1 MNKKDVILCIDDE
14 QIILNSLS
22 KQLIRKFGTRF
33 EYEFAESGEEALEI
47 IDELDELGQTVV
59 MAISDQ
65 IMPGM
70 YGDEFLTIFHKR
82 FPKSIKVLL
91 TGQAALDSAMNAI
104 NKANLYRYLTKPWNE
119 DDFLLTVD
127 RGLQQY
133 YLQDK
138 ASILLAEIHHRVKNN
153 LTIISSLL
161 ELQVNEFN
169 DASLKLPF
177 QQSIN
182 RVHSIAKVHE
192 LIYDSND
199 MDAVNISTY
208 LGRILPSIQ
217 QTIQGDRT
225 INLHIDVPD
234 YRLDMNQCIPLGLM
248 FNELLTNSVKYAF
261 ASRKEGNIY
270 VSMAA
275 VGRELRFVYED
286 DGIGYGENVSFEQST
301 NLGQTLIKLQ
311 LQQLECSYT
320 LETADKFRLNF
331 QFIAN
336 ELDQE
341 SEVDSLLRQ

>member
-22 KQLIRKFGTRF
+22 KQLIRRFGTRF

-47 IDELDELGQTVV
+47 VEELDEDGQTVV

-70 YGDEFLTIFHKR
+70 YGDEFLTIFHER
-82 FPKSIKVLL
+82 YPKSIKILL

-104 NKANLYRYLTKPWNE
+104 NKADLYRYLTKPWNE
-119 DDFLLTVD
+119 EDFLLTVD

-169 DASLKLPF
+169 DKSIKLPF

-199 MDAVNISTY
+199 MDSVNINEY
-208 LGRILPSIQ
+208 LQRILPSIL
-217 QTIQGDRT
+217 QTMQGDRT
-225 INLHIDVPD
+225 INLHIDVPE

-261 ASRKEGNIY
+261 VNRNDGNIY
-270 VSMAA
+270 ISMAA
-275 VGRELRFVYED
+275 IDRELRFVYED
-286 DGIGYGENVSFEQST
+286 DGSGYGTNDSFENST

-311 LQQLECSYT
+311 LQQLECTYT
-320 LETADKFRLNF
+320 LETVNKFRLNF

-336 ELDQE
+336 ELGQE
-341 SEVDSLLRQ
+341 SGKETLLNR

>member
-33 EYEFAESGEEALEI
+33 EYEFAESGEEGLEI
-47 IDELDELGQTVV
+47 IEELEEEGKTIV

-70 YGDEFLTIFHKR
+70 YGDEFLTQFHQLY
-82 FPKSIKVLL
+82 PKSIKILL

-104 NKANLYRYLTKPWNE
+104 NKADLYRYLTKPWNE
-119 DDFLLTVD
+119 DDFLLTVV

-138 ASILLAEIHHRVKNN
+138 ATILLAEVHHRVKNN

-161 ELQVNEFN
+161 ELQANEIK
-169 DASLKLPF
+169 DKDQKLPF

-192 LIYDSND
+192 LMYDTNNMASVEIND
-199 MDAVNISTY
+199 Y
-208 LGRILPSIQ
+208 LHRILPTIQ
-217 QTIQGDRT
+217 QTLRGDKD
-225 INLHIDVPD
+225 IDLELDIPP

-248 FNELLTNSVKYAF
+248 FNELLTNSIKYAF
-261 ASRKEGNIY
+261 EDQNEGKISI
-270 VSMAA
+270 SMTAI
-275 VGRELRFVYED
+275 GRELHFVYED
-286 DGIGYGENVSFEQST
+286 DGNGFSEAKSFENST
-301 NLGQTLIKLQ
+301 NLGLTLVNLQ
-311 LQQLECSYT
+311 LQQLECDYQVFT
-320 LETADKFRLNF
+320 EGKFKLNF
-331 QFIAN
+331 NFLAN
-336 ELDQE
+336 QI
-341 SEVDSLLRQ
+341 DSNVHSDLIE

>member
-47 IDELDELGQTVV
+47 VEELDEMGQTVV

-70 YGDEFLTIFHKR
+70 YGDEFLTKFHESH
-82 FPKSIKVLL
+82 PKSIKILL

-104 NKANLYRYLTKPWNE
+104 NKADLYRYLTKPWNE

-169 DASLKLPF
+169 DPSLKLPF

-199 MDAVNISTY
+199 MDAVNISKY

-217 QTIQGDRT
+217 KTLQGDRT
-225 INLHIDVPD
+225 IHLHLDVPD
-234 YRLDMNQCIPLGLM
+234 YRLDMNQSIPLGLM

-261 ASRKEGNIY
+261 VNRTEGNIY
-270 VSMAA
+270 ISMAA
-275 VGRELRFVYED
+275 VGRELRFIYED
-286 DGIGYGENVSFEQST
+286 DGNGYATGESFESST
-301 NLGQTLIKLQ
+301 NLGQTLVKLQ
-311 LQQLECSYT
+311 LQQLECTYT
-320 LETADKFRLNF
+320 LDTTDKFRLNF
-331 QFIAN
+331 QFLAN
-336 ELDQE
+336 ELDQD
-341 SEVDSLLRQ
+341 SHVDSLLSR